1 MNSQIATAITD
12 DGEGDTFNF
21 DNWIIKHDLISIKDL
36 FVKHNATTL
45 AILINLSSPQ
55 LQALMID
62 HQLLSK
68 PQMLIKIMNGVQTLL
83 VTTENDTSKP
93 SILKVIISEK
103 EQLVINTIEASL
115 ESLYEMEVV
124 LNSLSEEYPKS
135 LNRINSDKLEK
146 IEIAIQKT
154 NKIFDGISDAINNKR
169 ENVLSKLNTMKSQI
183 NNDSYDKDD
192 DKESD
197 IISNTQNRINETR
210 ELLQEQ
216 AKLCD
221 ELTSSNEKRNER
233 KMKMLNIGKSV
244 TEKYGKTQKILNENI
259 AILNKSIKCNEDAV
273 VNIDFV
279 TNQKKYN
286 KIMEYID
293 DVGIIINKMFQKS
306 EINKIF
312 TSSILT
318 ATESNTLL
326 SLLTD
331 NGKIFSNK
339 RWNLLYRSSEDLAGL
354 NRDAFVNAV
363 HGKPNIFC
371 VIHSA
376 NNNVCGGYTSTG
388 WKTAQSHCSYS
399 RDDEAFLF
407 GIRSSNAYPP
417 MITNV
422 KKETANHAL
431 CYQNGMYCMFAS
443 QLFIV
448 GSNGYV
454 CHNDNNVYD
463 EFPNKYQLFGVHAQK
478 VTEMEAFQLT

>member
-233 KMKMLNIGKSV
+233 KMKMLNICKSI

-259 AILNKSIKCNEDAV
+259 ASLNKSIKCNEDAV
-273 VNIDFV
+273 VDIDFV

-318 ATESNTLL
+318 ATESNTLS

-339 RWNLLYRSSEDLAGL
+339 RWNLLYRSSADLAGL

-363 HGKPNIFC
+363 HG
-371 VIHSA
+371 
-376 NNNVCGGYTSTG
+376 
-388 WKTAQSHCSYS
+388 WKTAQSNCSYS

-448 GSNGYV
+448 GLNGYV

-463 EFPNKYQLFGVHAQK
+463 EFPNKHQLFGVHAQK